1 MKWSWTLGTVAGT
14 KVRVHVTFVILLVF
28 LAANFWSSGGAPAAL
43 IGVAF
48 FLALF
53 LCVVLHE
60 FGHAL
65 AARRYGIRTP
75 DITLYPIGGI
85 ARLERMPKTPSHELV
100 VAAAGPLVNVVI
112 AVVLLTALGGL
123 PSVEQLGDFGEMTPR
138 SFLGRLALVNIMLV
152 VFNLIPAFPMDGGRM
167 LRALLA
173 MAMPRPTATRWAAT
187 IGQLIAVAG
196 ALLAVSVGMWWL
208 LIIAGFVFFAAGQ
221 EASMTD
227 AQAAFEGVTVAAAM
241 ETRFRVLQTGTTL
254 QRAAEALLEGQQHDF
269 PVIDES
275 GECRGILLRNDL
287 LRALA
292 EGKLHAPVV
301 DAAQAQF
308 ARVRADQELSAALE
322 VLTASALPVA
332 PVMDDDGKIEG
343 LLTRENVAE
352 FLVVRSAG
360 INQRST

>member
-28 LAANFWSSGGAPAAL
+28 LAVTFWSSGGARAAMV
-43 IGVAF
+43 GVTF

-100 VAAAGPLVNVVI
+100 VAVAGPMVNVVI
-112 AVVLLTALGGL
+112 AVVLLASVGGL
-123 PSVEQLGDFGEMTPR
+123 PSVEQLANFGEMNLV
-138 SFLGRLALVNIMLV
+138 SFVARLALVNIMLV

-173 MAMPRPTATRWAAT
+173 MVVPRAKATRWAAT
-187 IGQLIAVAG
+187 TGQVIAVVG

-208 LIIAGFVFFAAGQ
+208 LIIAAFVFFAAGQ
-221 EASMTD
+221 EASMSD
-227 AQAAFEGVTVAAAM
+227 AQAAFEGVTVGAAM
-241 ETRFRVLQTGTTL
+241 ETRFRVLQTGDSL
-254 QRAAEALLEGQQHDF
+254 QRAAEVLLEGQQHDF
-269 PVIDES
+269 PVVDAS

-292 EGKLHAPVV
+292 EGKLHASVA
-301 DAAQAQF
+301 DAAQSKF
-308 ARVRADQELSAALE
+308 ARVSADQELSSALE
-322 VLTASALPVA
+322 VLAGSSLPVA
-332 PVMDDDGKIEG
+332 PVMNSHGQIEG

-352 FLVVRSAG
+352 FLVVRSAR
-360 INQRST
+360 IEERST